1 MVIKRQTHTW
11 GSVWHEGFWLWGLS
25 TPPVPRISILLP
37 GAAGHSPWLHT
48 GTDCRELTL
57 TGNSSWCQA
66 IIAVRSL
73 VLPLQYRATGA
84 PLAVCTN
91 SHPGCTPHSPIL
103 PLPPSLWFLRL
114 HQTES
119 PSALDRGVDIWL
131 RYTRRNKHYWYI
143 LNILKPIALTQST
156 KREIYFRGKS
166 PRKFWKAKT

>member
-1 MVIKRQTHTW
+1 MPQNWHRQICRSQSRPQIKRYWYWLSGYQKTDAHLRQCLTWRLLALRAVYPSCPTDKHPASW
-11 GSVWHEGFWLWGLS
+11 GSRAQPMASHWHRL
-25 TPPVPRISILLP
+25 
-37 GAAGHSPWLHT
+37 
-48 GTDCRELTL
+48 CRELTL
-57 TGNSSWCQA
+57 TGNRSWCQA
-66 IIAVRSL
+66 IIAVCSL

-131 RYTRRNKHYWYI
+131 RYTRRNKHY
-143 LNILKPIALTQST
+143 
-156 KREIYFRGKS
+156 
-166 PRKFWKAKT
+166 